1 MRRFLLIPHLK
12 IHNANAM
19 SSPYTIGFPAMTA
32 WLGAIHALQRHLH
45 QNQFTDIKLKNMAIS
60 CHQFDLQTYKGSND
74 FTYSIVSKRIPLV
87 FDEKYKDK
95 EYGSQFSSKYDA
107 PLTGAAFVEE
117 ARCHLEV
124 SLLVELQGNLDPDD
138 YDVFKDIVNRR
149 IPSMKWASGD
159 LLTTKGKFS
168 KVEIYTVDEGNE
180 HDIKHLLNRLMPGY
194 VLVERRDLMIQA
206 MKEEG
211 LDALDALLSY
221 LKIMH
226 RSEQD
231 EKTDKVKWTS
241 KRKTNGWLVPIAVGF
256 QGISELGKAANQR
269 DTDTPHRF
277 AESVVTLGE
286 FKMPH
291 RIENL
296 GDVLWQY
303 HVETEQNL
311 YLCQT
316 LTSSNLIGE

>member
-32 WLGAIHALQRHLH
+32 WLGAVHALQRYLH
-45 QNQFTDIKLKNMAIS
+45 QNQFTDIKLKNVAIS
-60 CHQFDLQTYKGSND
+60 CHQFDLQTYKGPGD
-74 FTYSIVSKRIPLV
+74 FVHSIIGTANPL
-87 FDEKYKDK
+87 DKD
-95 EYGSQFSSKYDA
+95 GSR
-107 PLTGAAFVEE
+107 PAFIEE

-124 SLLVELQGNLDPDD
+124 SLLVEFSGLDNDDREEFENL
-138 YDVFKDIVNRR
+138 INQRL
-149 IPSMKWASGD
+149 PSMKWASGD

-168 KVEIYTVDEGNE
+168 EVEPYTVDENNE

-194 VLVERRDLMIQA
+194 VLAERRDLMIQA
-206 MKEEG
+206 MKDEG

-226 RSEQD
+226 RSTQD
-231 EKTDKVKWTS
+231 EKTDKVTWTS
-241 KRKTNGWLVPIAVGF
+241 ERKTKGWLVPIAVGF

-296 GDVLWQY
+296 DDVLWQY

>member
-45 QNQFTDIKLKNMAIS
+45 LHQFPDIELKSVAIS
-60 CHQFDLQTYKGSND
+60 CHQFDLQTYKGPGD
-74 FTYSIVSKRIPLV
+74 FVHSIIGTANPL
-87 FDEKYKDK
+87 DKD
-95 EYGSQFSSKYDA
+95 GSR
-107 PLTGAAFVEE
+107 PAFIEE

-124 SLLVELQGNLDPDD
+124 SLLVELQGKLVPDD
-138 YDVFKDIVNRR
+138 YDVFKDIVNQR

-168 KVEIYTVDEGNE
+168 KVEIYSVDEADE
-180 HDIKHLLNRLMPGY
+180 HDVKNLLKRLMLGY

-206 MKEEG
+206 MQDEG

-221 LKIMH
+221 LKVMH
-226 RSEQD
+226 RSKQD
-231 EKTDKVKWTS
+231 EKTDKVTWTIQ
-241 KRKTNGWLVPIAVGF
+241 RKTNGWLVPIAVGF

-269 DTDTPHRF
+269 DPDTPHRF

-296 GDVLWQY
+296 DDVLWQY
-303 HVETEQNL
+303 HVDTEQNL
-311 YLCQT
+311 YLCRT

>member
-45 QNQFTDIKLKNMAIS
+45 QNQFPGIELKNVAIS
-60 CHQFDLQTYKGSND
+60 CHQFDLQTYKGPGD
-74 FTYSIVSKRIPLV
+74 FVHSIIGTANPL
-87 FDEKYKDK
+87 DKD
-95 EYGSQFSSKYDA
+95 GSR
-107 PLTGAAFVEE
+107 PAFIEE

-168 KVEIYTVDEGNE
+168 KVEIYHVNENDE
-180 HDIKHLLNRLMPGY
+180 HDVKNLLKRLMLGY

-206 MKEEG
+206 IKDEG
-211 LDALDALLSY
+211 LDSLDALLSY

-231 EKTDKVKWTS
+231 EKSEKVTWTS

-296 GDVLWQY
+296 DDVLWQY

-311 YLCQT
+311 YLCRT